1 MNADTDFGP
10 RVSLLL
16 NSLLLRSLGHIRA
29 DRCLH
34 EHFSGLPQDLVGQLR
49 IIILLRQ
56 NMEKLSHGLC
66 EMLEIRKVLN
76 DRGLRSYEVSI
87 GLFASVKVS
96 GCYHM
101 PGHDVSLQ
109 YTAL

>member
-1 MNADTDFGP
+1 MLGLIVAYAN
-10 RVSLLL
+10 VS
-16 NSLLLRSLGHIRA
+16 R
-29 DRCLH
+29 
-34 EHFSGLPQDLVGQLR
+34 LPQDLVGQLR

-56 NMEKLSHGLC
+56 DMEKLSHRLC

-87 GLFASVKVS
+87 GLFATVKVA

-101 PGHDVSLQ
+101 PGHDVSPQ
-109 YTAL
+109 HTAL